1 MRLKAVLALAALVG
15 LSAVP
20 AQAVTMSGQTDG
32 CFGLNCAA
40 TVTNTASLG
49 RIIYT
54 DSSFSGSITNQGNIN
69 LGTFQLQTGNFQ
81 AYNSSFTLFLDFTA
95 PAGLTPDPQSFVA
108 SVTGQTT
115 SGNNGQV
122 FVNFSDTPF
131 NFSYTGGVVSLLL
144 TDLTLLPNNAVQ
156 NLVGQFS
163 VIATAPVPGPIV
175 GAGLPG
181 LVMAFAGL
189 IAWRRRR
196 MVAA

>member
-1 MRLKAVLALAALVG
+1 MNMKAVLVAALVG
-15 LSAVP
+15 LFAVP
-20 AQAVTMSGQTDG
+20 AQAVTISGQTDG
-32 CFGLNCAA
+32 CFGISCAA
-40 TVTNTASLG
+40 TVANTASLG

-54 DSSFSGSITNQGNIN
+54 DSSFSGAITNQGNIN

-81 AYNSSFTLFLDFTA
+81 TYSSSFTLFLDFNA
-95 PAGLTPDPQSFVA
+95 PAGMTPDPQSFVA

-131 NFSYTGGVVSLLL
+131 NFSYTGGTVSLLL

-156 NLVGQFS
+156 NLVGQFT
-163 VIATAPVPGPIV
+163 VTEAAPVPGPIV

-181 LVMAFAGL
+181 LLMALGGL
-189 IAWRRRR
+189 LAWRRRQ
-196 MVAA
+196 MAAA